1 MIILSDASSGI
12 SPVWLIVGIVLAL
25 AAGLAVGLF
34 VRKIYQEKSFKATD
48 EECKKRKEEAE
59 KEAEQ
64 IKKDKIIEAKQETYK
79 LMSECNNDIKE
90 RKAVM
95 KSQEDKLMARENSLD
110 NRSLNLDKREENLDR
125 KEQSLDDR
133 KSALEEKHLKLDAT
147 IKEQETKL
155 FEIAQLSLE
164 EAKEIVMKKTE
175 EEMRDEVASYIR
187 DEEEHA
193 KETAEKKAKEI
204 LSAAIQKYAQDVTN
218 ERTVSV
224 VSLPNDEMKGRIIG
238 REGRNIR
245 AFESLTGVD
254 LIVDDTPETIILS
267 CFDPIRREIARRALE
282 FLIEDGRIHP
292 AKIEEMVEKAKAE
305 VNNYIRDCGNKAI
318 FEVGVGKMHPD
329 FVKVL
334 GRLQFRTSYGQNVL
348 DHSKE
353 VAFFAGKMA
362 AELGEDEILAKRA
375 GLLHDIGKAIDHEVE
390 GSHVEL
396 GVQLAKRYKEHPV
409 VVNAIASHHGDAP
422 QDNLISVIVQAADA
436 MSAARLGARS
446 ETLEN
451 YINRLE
457 TLENIANNVKGVD
470 ESFAIQAGREIRIAV
485 KPDQVSDA
493 ELSVIALDVKKQI
506 EENLT
511 YPGTIKVTVIREKR
525 VQEIAK

>member
-1 MIILSDASSGI
+1 MTQFILLSSNLGLWI
-12 SPVWLIVGIVLAL
+12 TL
-25 AAGLAVGLF
+25 AAAIAIVVGGILGF
-34 VRKIYQEKSFKATD
+34 FIRVWMHEKSLAKS
-48 EECKKRKEEAE
+48 REEAQSIINTAKADAE
-59 KEAEQ
+59 ALKEQKIAET
-64 IKKDKIIEAKQETYK
+64 KQETSR
-79 LMSECNNDIKE
+79 LTSEYNQYVSE
-90 RKAVM
+90 RKRELQ
-95 KSQEDKLMARENSLD
+95 SQQAKLENRENALD
-110 NRSLNLDKREENLDR
+110 QRSISLDKRQENLDR
-125 KEQSLDDR
+125 KEQSIDDR
-133 KSALEEKHLKLDAT
+133 KAALEQKHTKLDVT
-147 IKEQETKL
+147 IKEQEEKL
-155 FEIAQLSLE
+155 LAISKLSIDEAKKIIMDRTEEMMSEEIAE
-164 EAKEIVMKKTE
+164 
-175 EEMRDEVASYIR
+175 YIR
-187 DEEEHA
+187 DEEEKARDEA
-193 KETAEKKAKEI
+193 KNKAEEI
-204 LSAAIQKYAQDVTN
+204 ITLAIQKYANDVTS
-218 ERTVSV
+218 EHTISV
-224 VSLPNDEMKGRIIG
+224 VPIPNDEMKGRIIG

-254 LIVDDTPETIILS
+254 LIVDDTPEILTLS
-267 CFDPIRREIARRALE
+267 CFDPIRREIAKRALE
-282 FLIEDGRIHP
+282 YLIEDGRIHP

-305 VNNYIRDCGNKAI
+305 VNNFIRDCGNKAI

-329 FVKVL
+329 FVKIL

-362 AELGEDEILAKRA
+362 AELGQDEILAKRA

-409 VVNAIASHHGDAP
+409 VINAIGSHHGDIP
-422 QDNLISVIVQAADA
+422 QDNLISILVQAADA

-457 TLENIANNVKGVD
+457 ALENIANNVKGVD

-485 KPDQVSDA
+485 KPDQVTDA

-506 EENLT
+506 EDNLT

>member
-1 MIILSDASSGI
+1 MTEFVLLSSNLGMWIPLTAVLSIALGS
-12 SPVWLIVGIVLAL
+12 VVGF
-25 AAGLAVGLF
+25 F
-34 VRKIYQEKSFKATD
+34 VRVKIHEKSLAKS
-48 EECKKRKEEAE
+48 REEA
-59 KEAEQ
+59 AQ
-64 IKKDKIIEAKQETYK
+64 IIENAKNE
-79 LMSECNNDIKE
+79 SEKIKE
-90 RKAVM
+90 QKIEETKTETTRLTSEYNAYVSERKRELQ
-95 KSQEDKLMARENSLD
+95 SQQAKLENRENALD
-110 NRSLNLDKREENLDR
+110 QRSISLDKRQENLDR
-125 KEQSLDDR
+125 KEQSIDDR
-133 KSALEEKHLKLDAT
+133 KAALEQKHTKLDAT
-147 IKEQETKL
+147 IEEQEAKL
-155 FEIAQLSLE
+155 LAISKLTQEEASKIIMERTEAMMEEEIAE
-164 EAKEIVMKKTE
+164 YIHEEEEKAKDEAKAKAEEIIT
-175 EEMRDEVASYIR
+175 
-187 DEEEHA
+187 
-193 KETAEKKAKEI
+193 
-204 LSAAIQKYAQDVTN
+204 LAIQKYASDVTS
-218 ERTVSV
+218 EHTISV
-224 VSLPNDEMKGRIIG
+224 VSIPNDDMKGRIIG